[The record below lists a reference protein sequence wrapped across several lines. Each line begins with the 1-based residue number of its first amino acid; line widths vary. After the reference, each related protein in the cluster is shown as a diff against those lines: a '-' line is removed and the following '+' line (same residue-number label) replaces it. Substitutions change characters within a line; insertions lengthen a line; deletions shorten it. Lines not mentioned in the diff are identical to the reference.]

1 MSRENWG
8 SEVVSIGAFRIF
20 YGRYNM
26 KKDVTCKN
34 AGFTLIELIVV
45 VLIITIL
52 ATVVGV
58 KVIPELSKAKVAK
71 AVAQISNFRTALNL
85 YRMDT
90 GRLPTR
96 QQGLESLCV
105 KPTLPPVPMKYR
117 NVGYLDSLTV
127 PFDAWGN
134 EYVYLVPGTSGEEYE
149 IISYGAD
156 GESGGEDENADISS
170 SRLE

>member
-1 MSRENWG
+1 
-8 SEVVSIGAFRIF
+8 
-20 YGRYNM
+20 M
-26 KKDVTCKN
+26 KKDITCKRS
-34 AGFTLIELIVV
+34 GFTLIELIVV

-52 ATVVGV
+52 ATIVGV
-58 KVIPELSKAKVAK
+58 KVIPELSRAKVAK
-71 AVAQISNFRTALNL
+71 ATAQISNFRTALNL

-105 KPTLPPVPMKYR
+105 KPSLPPVPVKYR
-117 NVGYLDSLTV
+117 DAGYLESLTV
-127 PFDAWGN
+127 PLDSWGN
-134 EYVYLVPGTSGEEYE
+134 EYVYLVPGTSDEPYE

-156 GESGGEDENADISS
+156 GEPGGENEDADISS